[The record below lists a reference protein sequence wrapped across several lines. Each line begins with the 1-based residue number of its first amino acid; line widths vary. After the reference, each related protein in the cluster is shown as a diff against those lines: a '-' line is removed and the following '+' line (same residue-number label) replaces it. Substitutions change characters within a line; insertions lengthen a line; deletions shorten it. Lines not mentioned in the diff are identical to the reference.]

1 MAETDAEFNRRI
13 TWKKASMNFQ
23 PLLDAPIAV
32 QIHVAAV
39 LPAAV
44 LGAYILVN
52 RKGTPRHRLLGK
64 IWMMLMVMASLSSFF
79 IHEINLFHG
88 FSPIHLL
95 SISVL
100 VGAWRAITAARA
112 KNIRA
117 HKVAVI
123 GMYFGGIVI
132 AGLFTLLPGRI
143 MNAVVFSGGPNWVM
157 MLTFAAIAAMFI
169 LHRRLASG
177 GA

>member
-1 MAETDAEFNRRI
+1 
-13 TWKKASMNFQ
+13 MNPQ
-23 PLLDAPIAV
+23 PLLDAPLAV

-52 RKGTPRHRLLGK
+52 RKGTPAHRLLGK
-64 IWMMLMVMASLSSFF
+64 IWMVLMVITSLSSFF
-79 IHEINLFHG
+79 IHEIDLFHG

-100 VGAWRAITAARA
+100 VGAWRAVTAARA

-117 HKVAVI
+117 HKAAVI

-132 AGLFTLLPGRI
+132 AGLFTLIPGRI
-143 MNAVVFSGGPNWVM
+143 MNAVVFSGGPSWILIVT
-157 MLTFAAIAAMFI
+157 LLGIAGT
-169 LHRRLASG
+169 LCLQRRLVTRQS
-177 GA
+177 